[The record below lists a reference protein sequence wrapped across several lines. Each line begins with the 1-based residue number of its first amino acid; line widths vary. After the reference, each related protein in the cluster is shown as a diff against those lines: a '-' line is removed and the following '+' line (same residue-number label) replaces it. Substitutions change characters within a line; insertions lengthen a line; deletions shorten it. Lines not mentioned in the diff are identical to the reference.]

1 MALEQKALVEFGSA
15 NSFPVLT
22 KTSMNDTV
30 TSTYGTDSGAELL
43 ARSTPVGFNDTTGYW
58 GQWLAADPA
67 ILTVDIDGSTGGTWG
82 VTVDGIIIA
91 NDVFADDVTAALV
104 QSTILAST
112 GIVTTVDLTSGV
124 YTITFGA
131 DTQVA
136 NVTVN
141 TGDVTQ
147 LTGGSSPTAVATA
160 GTSTFGLSIIRGFAH
175 PETIQLSATL
185 QVHGETMVE
194 GRIPYAD
201 IADTQESGDLTAL
214 IAELK
219 RTPLGRGIIV
229 EDLPN
234 IH

>member
-1 MALEQKALVEFGSA
+1 MALEQKALVDFGA
-15 NSFPVLT
+15 DDSFAVLT

-43 ARSTPVGFNDTTGYW
+43 ARSTPVGYNDTTGYW

-82 VTVDGIIIA
+82 LTVDGIVIA
-91 NDVFADDVTAALV
+91 NTVLADDATAALV

-112 GIVTTVDLTSGV
+112 GMVTTVDLTAGV

-136 NVTVN
+136 NVPVV

-147 LTGGSSPTAVATA
+147 LTGGTAPTAVATA
-160 GTSTFGLSIIRGFAH
+160 GTSTYGLSTVRGFIH
-175 PETIQLSATL
+175 PEEVQLSATL
-185 QVHGETMVE
+185 QVHGQTMVE

-201 IADTQESGDLTAL
+201 IAATQESGDLAAL
-214 IAELK
+214 IVELK

>member
-15 NSFPVLT
+15 NAFAELT

-30 TSTYGTDSGAELL
+30 TSTYGTNAAADLL
-43 ARSTPVGFNDTTGYW
+43 ARSTPVGYNDTIGYW
-58 GQWLAADPA
+58 GEWLAADPA

-82 VTVDGIIIA
+82 LTVDGIVIA
-91 NDVFADDVTAALV
+91 NTVLADDATAALV
-104 QSTILAST
+104 QSTILAAT
-112 GIVTTVDLTSGV
+112 GIVTTVDLTAGV

-136 NVTVN
+136 NVPVN

-147 LTGGSSPTAVATA
+147 LTGGSTPTAVATA
-160 GTSTFGLSIIRGFAH
+160 GASTFGLSTVRGFAH
-175 PETIQLSATL
+175 PEPIQLSTTL

-194 GRIPYAD
+194 GRLPYAD
-201 IADTQESGDLTAL
+201 IAATQESGDLPAL
-214 IAELK
+214 IIELK